1 MSAGSSARV
10 AVEGRGA
17 ATAPA
22 GRGAPAPV
30 ALSAAMQDA
39 LGAAD
44 DVAASSTTV
53 LILGESG
60 TGKEIL
66 ARYIHH
72 RSRRAGGPWVAVNCA
87 ALPPDLLEGE
97 LFGHER
103 GAFTGATERRIGRIE
118 RAHHGTLLL
127 DEISELP
134 LSLQAKLLRV
144 LQEREIDRIGG
155 ARPVPVDVRV
165 VATSNRSLKDMT
177 ARGEFR
183 ADLYYRLDVFSIA
196 LPPLRQ
202 RPEDIAALA
211 EELLARL
218 AASQGRAAPVLGADA
233 RRALG
238 DYHYPGN
245 VRELGNILERALV
258 RCRDQVLDLR
268 HLEIPGLAATVGTA
282 TTSAPPRPCAPAGPE
297 PALAE
302 AASEVTR
309 PGDPIFP
316 EGLTVHLPSLE
327 RLAIGEALRLEG
339 GNRTRA
345 ARRLGVSLRTL
356 RNKLR
361 EYRLESDA
369 AELAA
374 RQELLG
380 NDGRHGLSRDRS
392 PTLAQSWQTTSRRG
406 RHENL

>member
-1 MSAGSSARV
+1 MSAGGPARV
-10 AVEGRGA
+10 PLEGRGA
-17 ATAPA
+17 APA
-22 GRGAPAPV
+22 VAARVAPAPV

-118 RAHHGTLLL
+118 RANHGTLLL

-165 VATSNRSLKDMT
+165 IATSNRSLKDMT
-177 ARGEFR
+177 ARGELR

-196 LPPLRQ
+196 LPPLRH

-211 EELLARL
+211 EELLGRL

-268 HLEIPGLAATVGTA
+268 HIEIPGLAAPVGPA
-282 TTSAPPRPCAPAGPE
+282 TTSSPIAFPVTAPE
-297 PALAE
+297 PELAE

-392 PTLAQSWQTTSRRG
+392 PTLAQSWQSTSRRG